1 MQGGTSF
8 GTKGSQW
15 KWLPRMAGS
24 QAQVAEA
31 GEKLMAAAGG
41 AMAPTSLNA
50 DISSSNDETSQ
61 QAVSSLPDL
70 HHPRSA
76 ALRRILPNPER
87 HYKLLAQVADTN
99 FSLGEDEAS
108 DTRGGPVQTS
118 FASSL
123 VAQVAALTSGDGIQ
137 PTEEEG
143 DTEAIK
149 VDTSRRAAMCALAK
163 LHIELDRNEAAREWG
178 YAVGIFRLLHAGRMA
193 KGDLIVGLPSECSVW
208 KGLHDLLQLPS

>member
-1 MQGGTSF
+1 
-8 GTKGSQW
+8 
-15 KWLPRMAGS
+15 MAGS
-24 QAQVAEA
+24 QEQAAEA

-41 AMAPTSLNA
+41 AMVTSSSDAGISLN
-50 DISSSNDETSQ
+50 NDEISQ
-61 QAVSSLPDL
+61 EAAVSALPDL

-76 ALRRILPNPER
+76 ALRRVLPNPER

-99 FSLGEDEAS
+99 FSLGEDEAC
-108 DTRGGPVQTS
+108 DTRGGLVHAS

-123 VAQVAALTSGDGIQ
+123 VAEVAALASGESVQ
-137 PTEEEG
+137 PSEEEG

-178 YAVGIFRLLHAGRMA
+178 YAAGIFRLLNAGRMA
-193 KGDLIVGLPSECSVW
+193 KGDLIVGLPSECEVW
-208 KGLHDLLQLPS
+208 RGLHDLLQLPS